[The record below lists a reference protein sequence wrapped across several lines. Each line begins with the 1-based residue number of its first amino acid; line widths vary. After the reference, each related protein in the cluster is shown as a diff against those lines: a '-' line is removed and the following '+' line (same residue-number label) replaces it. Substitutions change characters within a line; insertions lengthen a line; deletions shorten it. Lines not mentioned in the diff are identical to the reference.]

1 MNERIIEILSKL
13 KEDPFFSNF
22 TLRKRD
28 YCLIDKTRKNEYMR
42 IQFDYYSSYSPFVEG
57 NPNYSDTYM
66 IYPIYERRFEVLN
79 RWLEKFSF
87 KTLQD
92 QRSNSTFFFDGA
104 SFGLQEEF
112 ELLRY
117 DDATDPNYMY
127 SMEEFKRLS
136 EVVKT
141 CTGIVSERYA
151 TLETAYATE
160 IVPIFDKGKN
170 FNLSGGADWIFI
182 DLALARIVSP
192 EDYWRLKPI
201 FLEYI
206 DRMMKAPNYNMRYFY
221 PKLDEIFAYLESDE
235 FDAYVAKYR

>member
-1 MNERIIEILSKL
+1 MNERIIGILSKL
-13 KEDPFFSNF
+13 KEDLFFSNF

-42 IQFDYYSSYSPFVEG
+42 IKFDYYSSYSPFVEG

-66 IYPIYERRFEVLN
+66 IYPLYGRRFEVLD

-92 QRSNSTFFFDGA
+92 QRSNPTFFFGGF
-104 SFGLQEEF
+104 SFGFQKEF

-117 DDATDPNYMY
+117 DDPTDPNYMY
-127 SMEEFKRLS
+127 SMEEFNRLS
-136 EVVKT
+136 EVVKI
-141 CTGIVSERYA
+141 CTGIISERYA
-151 TLETAYATE
+151 TLEAAYATE
-160 IVPIFDKGKN
+160 IVPIFDKGKE
-170 FNLSGGADWIFI
+170 FQLDCGVDWVFE

-206 DRMMKAPNYNMRYFY
+206 DRMMKLPNYNMRYFY